1 MEAKVKARVVE
12 EPQDK
17 IPAPLMSLHTHTDLS
32 LCGRPDMT
40 FEAVVETAEELG
52 FFMVGLCDHVH
63 APEITDYPR
72 HIACLRRYKERRAEL
87 GSSVEIAIGGEFEVA
102 APGRIIESEE
112 FVEVCEYTIVSPNH
126 YHLGWIETPAGS
138 AADMAG
144 HELDNIETIIAWP
157 HADAVAHPF
166 ANNGLP
172 YASGLL
178 YEACDRGRLR
188 DLFQQAKEK
197 GIAFEIQ
204 PKFWCDPQGAGR
216 LVEFF
221 ETWLEM
227 GGKVAL
233 GSDAHT
239 LSSLRIWTAYFQ
251 EIVEYFKITR
261 SDMWWPGK
269 KEE

>member
-1 MEAKVKARVVE
+1 MESKIEERVIE

-17 IPAPLMSLHTHTDLS
+17 TSAPLMSLHTHTDLS
-32 LCGRPDMT
+32 LCGRPDMI
-40 FEAVVETAEELG
+40 FEKVVETTVELG
-52 FFMVGLCDHVH
+52 FFMVGLSDHVH
-63 APEITDYPR
+63 PPTITDYRR
-72 HIACLRRYKERRAEL
+72 HIDRLRCYKERRAEL

-138 AADMAG
+138 AADMAS

-157 HADAVAHPF
+157 HADVVAHPF
-166 ANNGLP
+166 ANSGLP
-172 YASGLL
+172 YASGVL
-178 YEACDRGRLR
+178 YEAYDRRRLR
-188 DLFQQAKEK
+188 DLFLQAKEK

-204 PKFWCDPQGAGR
+204 PKLWCNRQGAGR

-221 ETWLEM
+221 EIWLEM
-227 GGKVAL
+227 GGKVGL

-239 LSSLRIWTAYFQ
+239 LSSLRIWTTYFQ
-251 EIVEYFKITR
+251 EIVAYFKITR
-261 SDMWWPGK
+261 DNMWWPEKK
-269 KEE
+269 KE

>member
-1 MEAKVKARVVE
+1 MKSKAEAG
-12 EPQDK
+12 QDRTS
-17 IPAPLMSLHTHTDLS
+17 APLMSLHTHTDLS
-32 LCGRPDMT
+32 LCGRADMT
-40 FEAVVETAEELG
+40 FEAVVETAAKLE

-72 HIACLRRYKERRAEL
+72 HIARLRQYKERRTEL
-87 GSSVEIAIGGEFEVA
+87 DPAVKIAIGGEFEVA
-102 APGRIIESEE
+102 APGKIIESEE

-126 YHLGWIETPAGS
+126 YHLSWIETPAGS
-138 AADMAG
+138 AAEMAS

-157 HADAVAHPF
+157 HADAIAHPF

-172 YASGLL
+172 YTSGVL
-178 YEACDRGRLR
+178 YEACDRERLC
-188 DLFQQAKEK
+188 DLFHQAKEK
-197 GIAFEIQ
+197 KIAFEIQ
-204 PKFWCDPQGAGR
+204 PKFWCDRQDAGR
-216 LVEFF
+216 LAEFF

-239 LSSLRIWTAYFQ
+239 LSSLRIWTGYFQ

-261 SDMWWPGK
+261 NNMWWPGK